1 MNIEEFNRR
10 KQVQLINNIMNCH
23 GDYQLVCIDVDDV
36 MYNTDAIM
44 QEILA
49 SIDARATKEYR
60 GEISRETS
68 EDSLAESQK
77 SFAILDAILEE
88 YPYLE
93 EQENGIKKVNNYPKI
108 DYSKIYKPE
117 NLIPGSIEAVNQMLE
132 NREKNYFFIYLSH
145 RNPEREGLEKM
156 LQLYKLT
163 PKIDAIL
170 TLPYHIEVGS
180 KEVSSKGAW
189 VKQSL
194 ALDNLNNC
202 ILIDNS
208 KSNCKDWRKQ
218 GGIDIRYLTTGFKT
232 IEDYEHPEDYHY
244 NLEDHLLRLPSLD
257 PYAIQFALSGI
268 KYIRENTNYLDTIND
283 NQKVLRK

>member
-36 MYNTDAIM
+36 IYNTDAIM

-68 EDSLAESQK
+68 EDSLAEIQK
-77 SFAILDAILEE
+77 SFAILNAILEE

-93 EQENGIKKVNNYPKI
+93 DLENGTTKVNDYPKI

-117 NLIPGSIEAVNQMLE
+117 NLIPGSVEAVNQMLE
-132 NREKNYFFIYLSH
+132 MRDQKGDKKYFFIYLSH

-202 ILIDNS
+202 ILVDNS
-208 KSNCKDWRKQ
+208 KSNCKEWRKQ
-218 GGIDIRYLTTGFKT
+218 GGIDIRYLTEGF
-232 IEDYEHPEDYHY
+232 ESPYV
-244 NLEDHLLRLPSLD
+244 LENHLLRLPSLD
-257 PYAIQFALSGI
+257 PYAIQFALSCI
-268 KYIRENTNYLDTIND
+268 RYIRENPNYLDTIND

>member
-36 MYNTDAIM
+36 MYNTDVIM

-68 EDSLAESQK
+68 EDSLAEIQK
-77 SFAILDAILEE
+77 SFAILNAILEE

-93 EQENGIKKVNNYPKI
+93 DLENGTTKVNNYPKI

-117 NLIPGSIEAVNQMLE
+117 NLIPGSVEAVNQMLE
-132 NREKNYFFIYLSH
+132 MRDQKGEKKYFFIYLSH

-202 ILIDNS
+202 ILVDNS
-208 KSNCKDWRKQ
+208 KSNCKEWRKQ
-218 GGIDIRYLTTGFKT
+218 GGIDIRYLTEGF
-232 IEDYEHPEDYHY
+232 ESPYV
-244 NLEDHLLRLPSLD
+244 LEDHLLRLPSLD

-268 KYIRENTNYLDTIND
+268 KYIRENPNYLDTIND

>member
-36 MYNTDAIM
+36 MYNTDVIM

-68 EDSLAESQK
+68 EDSLAEIQK
-77 SFAILDAILEE
+77 SFAILNAILEE

-93 EQENGIKKVNNYPKI
+93 DLENGTTKVNNYPKI

-117 NLIPGSIEAVNQMLE
+117 NLIPGSVEAVNQMLE
-132 NREKNYFFIYLSH
+132 MRDQKGEKKYFFIYLSH

-170 TLPYHIEVGS
+170 TLPYHVEVGS

-202 ILIDNS
+202 ILVDNS
-208 KSNCKDWRKQ
+208 KSNCKEWRKQ
-218 GGIDIRYLTTGFKT
+218 GGIDIRYLTEGF
-232 IEDYEHPEDYHY
+232 ENPYV
-244 NLEDHLLRLPSLD
+244 LEDHLLRLPSLD
-257 PYAIQFALSGI
+257 PYAIQFALSCI
-268 KYIRENTNYLDTIND
+268 RYIRENPNYLDTIND

>member
-44 QEILA
+44 QEILT

-68 EDSLAESQK
+68 EDSLAEIQK
-77 SFAILDAILEE
+77 SFAILNAILEE

-93 EQENGIKKVNNYPKI
+93 DLENGTTKVNDYPKI

-117 NLIPGSIEAVNQMLE
+117 NLIPGSVEAVNQMLE
-132 NREKNYFFIYLSH
+132 MRDQKGDKKYFFIYLSH

-202 ILIDNS
+202 ILVDNS
-208 KSNCKDWRKQ
+208 KSNCKEWRKQ
-218 GGIDIRYLTTGFKT
+218 GGIDIRYLTEGF
-232 IEDYEHPEDYHY
+232 ESPYV
-244 NLEDHLLRLPSLD
+244 LEDHLLRLPSLD
-257 PYAIQFALSGI
+257 PYAIQFALSCI
-268 KYIRENTNYLDTIND
+268 RYIRENPNYLDTIND

>member
-36 MYNTDAIM
+36 MYNTDVIM

-68 EDSLAESQK
+68 EDSLAEIQK
-77 SFAILDAILEE
+77 SFAILNAILEE

-93 EQENGIKKVNNYPKI
+93 DLENGTTKVNNYPKI

-117 NLIPGSIEAVNQMLE
+117 NLIPGSVETVNQMLE
-132 NREKNYFFIYLSH
+132 MRDQKGDKKYFFIYLSH

-170 TLPYHIEVGS
+170 TLPYHVEVGS

-202 ILIDNS
+202 ILVDNS
-208 KSNCKDWRKQ
+208 KSNCKEWRKQ
-218 GGIDIRYLTTGFKT
+218 GGIDIRYLTEGF
-232 IEDYEHPEDYHY
+232 ESPYV
-244 NLEDHLLRLPSLD
+244 LEDHLLRLPSLD
-257 PYAIQFALSGI
+257 PYAIQFALSCI
-268 KYIRENTNYLDTIND
+268 RYIRENPNYLDTIND

>member
-36 MYNTDAIM
+36 MYNTDVIM

-49 SIDARATKEYR
+49 SIDDRATKEYR

-68 EDSLAESQK
+68 EDSLAEIQK
-77 SFAILDAILEE
+77 SFAILNAILEE

-93 EQENGIKKVNNYPKI
+93 DLENGTTKVNNYPKI

-117 NLIPGSIEAVNQMLE
+117 NLIPGSVETVNQMLE
-132 NREKNYFFIYLSH
+132 MRDQKGDKKYFFIYLSH

-170 TLPYHIEVGS
+170 TLPYHVEVGS

-202 ILIDNS
+202 ILVDNS
-208 KSNCKDWRKQ
+208 KSNCKEWRKQ
-218 GGIDIRYLTTGFKT
+218 GGIDIRYLTEGF
-232 IEDYEHPEDYHY
+232 ESPYV
-244 NLEDHLLRLPSLD
+244 LEDHLLRLPSLD
-257 PYAIQFALSGI
+257 PYAIQFALSCI
-268 KYIRENTNYLDTIND
+268 RYIRENPNYLDTIND

>member
-36 MYNTDAIM
+36 IYNTDAIM

-49 SIDARATKEYR
+49 SIDARATKDYR

-68 EDSLAESQK
+68 EDSLAEIQK
-77 SFAILDAILEE
+77 SFAILNAILEE

-93 EQENGIKKVNNYPKI
+93 DLENGTTKVNDYPKI

-117 NLIPGSIEAVNQMLE
+117 NLIPGSVEAVNQMLE
-132 NREKNYFFIYLSH
+132 MRDQKGDKKYFFIYLSH

-202 ILIDNS
+202 ILVDNS
-208 KSNCKDWRKQ
+208 KSNCKEWRKQ
-218 GGIDIRYLTTGFKT
+218 GGIDIRYLTEGF
-232 IEDYEHPEDYHY
+232 ENPYV
-244 NLEDHLLRLPSLD
+244 LEDHLLRLPSLD
-257 PYAIQFALSGI
+257 PYAIQFALSCI
-268 KYIRENTNYLDTIND
+268 RYIRENPNYLDTIND

>member
-36 MYNTDAIM
+36 IYNTDAIM

-68 EDSLAESQK
+68 EDSLAEIQK
-77 SFAILDAILEE
+77 SFAILNAILEE

-93 EQENGIKKVNNYPKI
+93 DLENGTTKVNDYPKI

-117 NLIPGSIEAVNQMLE
+117 NLIPGSVEAVNQMLE
-132 NREKNYFFIYLSH
+132 MRDQKGDKKYFFIYLSH
-145 RNPEREGLEKM
+145 RNPEREGIEKM

-202 ILIDNS
+202 ILVDNS
-208 KSNCKDWRKQ
+208 KSNCKEWRKQ
-218 GGIDIRYLTTGFKT
+218 GGIDIRYLTEGF
-232 IEDYEHPEDYHY
+232 ENPYV
-244 NLEDHLLRLPSLD
+244 LEDHLLRLPSLD
-257 PYAIQFALSGI
+257 PYAIQFALSCI
-268 KYIRENTNYLDTIND
+268 RYIRENPNYLDTIND

>member
-36 MYNTDAIM
+36 MYNTDVIM

-49 SIDARATKEYR
+49 SIDDRATKEYR

-68 EDSLAESQK
+68 EDSLAEIQK
-77 SFAILDAILEE
+77 SFAILNAILEE

-93 EQENGIKKVNNYPKI
+93 DLENGTTKVNNYPKI

-117 NLIPGSIEAVNQMLE
+117 NLIPGSVEAVNQMLE
-132 NREKNYFFIYLSH
+132 MRDQKGDKKYFFIYLSH

-202 ILIDNS
+202 ILVDNS
-208 KSNCKDWRKQ
+208 KSNCKEWRKQ
-218 GGIDIRYLTTGFKT
+218 GGIDIRYLTEGF
-232 IEDYEHPEDYHY
+232 ESPYV
-244 NLEDHLLRLPSLD
+244 LEDHLLRLPSLD
-257 PYAIQFALSGI
+257 PYAIQFALSCI
-268 KYIRENTNYLDTIND
+268 RYIRENPNYLDTIND

>member
-36 MYNTDAIM
+36 MYNTDVIM

-68 EDSLAESQK
+68 EDSLAEIQK
-77 SFAILDAILEE
+77 SFAILNAILEE

-93 EQENGIKKVNNYPKI
+93 DLENGTTKVNDYPKI

-117 NLIPGSIEAVNQMLE
+117 NLIPGSVEAVNQMLE
-132 NREKNYFFIYLSH
+132 MRDQKGEKKYFFIYLSH

-202 ILIDNS
+202 ILVDNS
-208 KSNCKDWRKQ
+208 KSNCKEWRKQ
-218 GGIDIRYLTTGFKT
+218 GGIDIRYLTEGF
-232 IEDYEHPEDYHY
+232 ESPYV
-244 NLEDHLLRLPSLD
+244 LEDHLLRLPSLD
-257 PYAIQFALSGI
+257 PYAIQFALSCI
-268 KYIRENTNYLDTIND
+268 RYIRENPNYLDTIND

>member
-36 MYNTDAIM
+36 IYNTDAIM

-49 SIDARATKEYR
+49 SIDARATKDYR

-68 EDSLAESQK
+68 EDSLAEIQK
-77 SFAILDAILEE
+77 SFAILNAILEE

-93 EQENGIKKVNNYPKI
+93 DLENGTTKVNDYPKI

-117 NLIPGSIEAVNQMLE
+117 NLIPGSVEAVNQMLE
-132 NREKNYFFIYLSH
+132 MRDQKGDKKYFFIYLSH

-202 ILIDNS
+202 ILVDNS
-208 KSNCKDWRKQ
+208 KSNCKEWRKQ
-218 GGIDIRYLTTGFKT
+218 GGIDIRYLTEGF
-232 IEDYEHPEDYHY
+232 ESPYV
-244 NLEDHLLRLPSLD
+244 LEDHLLRLPSLD
-257 PYAIQFALSGI
+257 PYAIQFALSCI
-268 KYIRENTNYLDTIND
+268 RYIRENPNYLDTIND

>member
-36 MYNTDAIM
+36 MYNTDVIM

-68 EDSLAESQK
+68 EDSLAEIQK
-77 SFAILDAILEE
+77 SFAILNAILEE

-93 EQENGIKKVNNYPKI
+93 DLENGTTKVNNYPKI

-117 NLIPGSIEAVNQMLE
+117 NLIPGSVEAVNQMLE
-132 NREKNYFFIYLSH
+132 MRDQKGEKKYFFIYLSH

-202 ILIDNS
+202 ILVDNS
-208 KSNCKDWRKQ
+208 KSNCKEWRKQ
-218 GGIDIRYLTTGFKT
+218 GGIDIRYLTEGF
-232 IEDYEHPEDYHY
+232 ENPYV
-244 NLEDHLLRLPSLD
+244 LEDHLLRLPSLD

-268 KYIRENTNYLDTIND
+268 KYIRENPNYLDTIKD

>member
-68 EDSLAESQK
+68 EDSLAEIQK
-77 SFAILDAILEE
+77 SFAILNAILEE

-93 EQENGIKKVNNYPKI
+93 DLENGTTKVNDYPKI

-117 NLIPGSIEAVNQMLE
+117 NLIPGSVEAVNQMLE
-132 NREKNYFFIYLSH
+132 MRDQKGDKKYFFIYLSH

-202 ILIDNS
+202 ILVDNS
-208 KSNCKDWRKQ
+208 KSNCKEWRKQ
-218 GGIDIRYLTTGFKT
+218 GGIDIRYLTEGF
-232 IEDYEHPEDYHY
+232 ENPYV
-244 NLEDHLLRLPSLD
+244 LEDHLLRLPSLD
-257 PYAIQFALSGI
+257 PYAIQFALSCI
-268 KYIRENTNYLDTIND
+268 RYIRENPNYLDTIND

>member
-1 MNIEEFNRR
+1 MNIEEFNRK

-49 SIDARATKEYR
+49 TIDVRATKEYR

-68 EDSLAESQK
+68 EDSLAEIQK
-77 SFAILDAILEE
+77 SFAILNAILEE

-93 EQENGIKKVNNYPKI
+93 DLENGTTKVNNYPKI

-117 NLIPGSIEAVNQMLE
+117 NLIPGSVETVNQMLE
-132 NREKNYFFIYLSH
+132 MRDQKGDKKYFFIYLSH

-202 ILIDNS
+202 ILVDNS
-208 KSNCKDWRKQ
+208 KSNCKEWRKQ
-218 GGIDIRYLTTGFKT
+218 GGIDIRYLTEGF
-232 IEDYEHPEDYHY
+232 ESPYV
-244 NLEDHLLRLPSLD
+244 LEDHLLRLPSLD
-257 PYAIQFALSGI
+257 PYAIQFALSCI
-268 KYIRENTNYLDTIND
+268 RYIRENPNYLDTIND

>member
-1 MNIEEFNRR
+1 MNIEEFNRK

-68 EDSLAESQK
+68 EDSLAEIQK
-77 SFAILDAILEE
+77 SFAILNAILEE
-88 YPYLE
+88 YQYLE
-93 EQENGIKKVNNYPKI
+93 DLENGTTKVNDYPKI

-117 NLIPGSIEAVNQMLE
+117 NLIPGSVEAVNQMLE
-132 NREKNYFFIYLSH
+132 MRDQKGDKKYFFIYLSH

-202 ILIDNS
+202 ILVDNS
-208 KSNCKDWRKQ
+208 KSNCKEWRKQ
-218 GGIDIRYLTTGFKT
+218 GGIDIRYLTEGF
-232 IEDYEHPEDYHY
+232 ESPYV
-244 NLEDHLLRLPSLD
+244 LEDHLLRLPSLD
-257 PYAIQFALSGI
+257 PYAIQFALSCI
-268 KYIRENTNYLDTIND
+268 RYIRENPNYLDTIND

>member
-36 MYNTDAIM
+36 MYNTDVIM

-68 EDSLAESQK
+68 EDSLAEIQK
-77 SFAILDAILEE
+77 SFAILNAILEE

-93 EQENGIKKVNNYPKI
+93 DLENGTTKVNNYPKI
-108 DYSKIYKPE
+108 DYSEIYKPE
-117 NLIPGSIEAVNQMLE
+117 NLIPGSVEAVNQMLE
-132 NREKNYFFIYLSH
+132 MRDQKGDKKYFFIYLSH

-202 ILIDNS
+202 ILVDNS
-208 KSNCKDWRKQ
+208 KSNCKEWRKQ
-218 GGIDIRYLTTGFKT
+218 GGIDIRYLTEGF
-232 IEDYEHPEDYHY
+232 ENPYV
-244 NLEDHLLRLPSLD
+244 LEDHLLRLPSLD

-268 KYIRENTNYLDTIND
+268 KYIRENPNYLDTIKD

>member
-68 EDSLAESQK
+68 EDSLAEIQK
-77 SFAILDAILEE
+77 SFAILNAILEE

-93 EQENGIKKVNNYPKI
+93 DLENGTTKVNNYPKI

-117 NLIPGSIEAVNQMLE
+117 NLIPGSVEAVNQMLE
-132 NREKNYFFIYLSH
+132 MRDQKGDKKYFFIYLSH

-202 ILIDNS
+202 ILVDNS
-208 KSNCKDWRKQ
+208 KSNCKEWRKQ
-218 GGIDIRYLTTGFKT
+218 GGIDIRYLTEGF
-232 IEDYEHPEDYHY
+232 ENPYV
-244 NLEDHLLRLPSLD
+244 LEDHLLRLPSLD
-257 PYAIQFALSGI
+257 PYAIQFALSCI
-268 KYIRENTNYLDTIND
+268 RYIRENPNYLDTIND

>member
-36 MYNTDAIM
+36 MYNTDVIM

-68 EDSLAESQK
+68 EDSLAEIQK
-77 SFAILDAILEE
+77 SFAILNAILEE

-93 EQENGIKKVNNYPKI
+93 DLENGTTKVNNYPKI
-108 DYSKIYKPE
+108 DYSEIYKPE
-117 NLIPGSIEAVNQMLE
+117 NLIPGSVEAVNQMLE
-132 NREKNYFFIYLSH
+132 MRDQKGDKKYFFIYLSH

-202 ILIDNS
+202 ILVDNS
-208 KSNCKDWRKQ
+208 KSNCKEWRKQ
-218 GGIDIRYLTTGFKT
+218 GGIDIRYLTEGF
-232 IEDYEHPEDYHY
+232 ENPYV
-244 NLEDHLLRLPSLD
+244 LEDHLLRLPSLD

-268 KYIRENTNYLDTIND
+268 KYIRENPNYLDTIND

>member
-1 MNIEEFNRR
+1 MNIEEFNRK

-49 SIDARATKEYR
+49 TIDVRATKEYR

-68 EDSLAESQK
+68 EDSLAEIQK
-77 SFAILDAILEE
+77 SFAILNAILEE

-93 EQENGIKKVNNYPKI
+93 DLENGTTKVNNYPKI

-117 NLIPGSIEAVNQMLE
+117 NLIPGSVEAVNQMLE
-132 NREKNYFFIYLSH
+132 MRDQKGEKKYFFIYLSH

-202 ILIDNS
+202 ILVDNS
-208 KSNCKDWRKQ
+208 KSNCKEWRKQ
-218 GGIDIRYLTTGFKT
+218 GGIDIRYLTEGF
-232 IEDYEHPEDYHY
+232 ENPYV
-244 NLEDHLLRLPSLD
+244 LEDHLLRLPSLD
-257 PYAIQFALSGI
+257 PYAIQFALSCI
-268 KYIRENTNYLDTIND
+268 RYIRENPNYLDTIND

>member
-36 MYNTDAIM
+36 MYNTDVIM

-49 SIDARATKEYR
+49 SIDDRATKEYR

-68 EDSLAESQK
+68 EDSLAEIQK
-77 SFAILDAILEE
+77 SFAILNAILEE

-93 EQENGIKKVNNYPKI
+93 DLENGTTKVNNYPKI

-117 NLIPGSIEAVNQMLE
+117 NLIPGSVEAVNQMLE
-132 NREKNYFFIYLSH
+132 MRDQKGDKKYFFIYLSH

-202 ILIDNS
+202 ILVDNS
-208 KSNCKDWRKQ
+208 KSNCKEWRKQ
-218 GGIDIRYLTTGFKT
+218 GGIDIRYLTEGF
-232 IEDYEHPEDYHY
+232 ESPYV
-244 NLEDHLLRLPSLD
+244 LEDHLLRLPSLD

-268 KYIRENTNYLDTIND
+268 KYIRENPNYLDTIND

>member
-36 MYNTDAIM
+36 MYNTDVIM

-49 SIDARATKEYR
+49 SIDDRATKEYR

-68 EDSLAESQK
+68 EDSLAEIQK
-77 SFAILDAILEE
+77 SFAILNAILEE

-93 EQENGIKKVNNYPKI
+93 DLENGTTKVNNYPKI

-117 NLIPGSIEAVNQMLE
+117 NLIPGSLEAVNQMLE
-132 NREKNYFFIYLSH
+132 MRDQKGDKKYFFIYLSH

-202 ILIDNS
+202 ILVDNS
-208 KSNCKDWRKQ
+208 KSNCKEWRKQ
-218 GGIDIRYLTTGFKT
+218 GGIDIRYLTEGF
-232 IEDYEHPEDYHY
+232 ENPYV
-244 NLEDHLLRLPSLD
+244 LEDHLLRLPSLD

-268 KYIRENTNYLDTIND
+268 KYIRENPNYLDTIND

>member
-68 EDSLAESQK
+68 EDSLAEIQK
-77 SFAILDAILEE
+77 SFAILNAILEE

-93 EQENGIKKVNNYPKI
+93 DLENGTTKVNDYPKI

-117 NLIPGSIEAVNQMLE
+117 NLIPGSVEAVNQMLE
-132 NREKNYFFIYLSH
+132 MRDQKGDKKYFFIYLSH

-202 ILIDNS
+202 ILVDNS
-208 KSNCKDWRKQ
+208 KSNCKEWRKQ
-218 GGIDIRYLTTGFKT
+218 GGIDIRYLTEGF
-232 IEDYEHPEDYHY
+232 ESPYV
-244 NLEDHLLRLPSLD
+244 LEDHLLRLPSLD
-257 PYAIQFALSGI
+257 PYAIQFALSCI
-268 KYIRENTNYLDTIND
+268 RYIRENPNYLDTIND

>member
-36 MYNTDAIM
+36 MYNTDVIM

-49 SIDARATKEYR
+49 SIDDRATKEYR

-68 EDSLAESQK
+68 EDSLAEIQK
-77 SFAILDAILEE
+77 SFAILNAILEE

-93 EQENGIKKVNNYPKI
+93 DLENGTTKVNNYPKI

-117 NLIPGSIEAVNQMLE
+117 NLIPGSVEAVNQMLE
-132 NREKNYFFIYLSH
+132 MRDQKGEKKYFFIYLSH

-202 ILIDNS
+202 ILVDNS
-208 KSNCKDWRKQ
+208 KSNCKEWRKQ
-218 GGIDIRYLTTGFKT
+218 GGIDIRYLTEGF
-232 IEDYEHPEDYHY
+232 ESPYV
-244 NLEDHLLRLPSLD
+244 LEDHLLRLPSLD
-257 PYAIQFALSGI
+257 PYAIQFALSCI
-268 KYIRENTNYLDTIND
+268 RYIRENPNYLDTIND

>member
-1 MNIEEFNRR
+1 MNIEEFNRI
-10 KQVQLINNIMNCH
+10 KQVQLINNIMNCC
-23 GDYQLVCIDVDDV
+23 GDYQLICIDVDDV
-36 MYNTDAIM
+36 MYNTDSIM

-49 SIDARATKEYR
+49 TIDVRATKEYR

-68 EDSLAESQK
+68 EDSLAEIQK
-77 SFAILDAILEE
+77 SFAILNAILEE

-93 EQENGIKKVNNYPKI
+93 DLENGTTKVNNYPKI

-117 NLIPGSIEAVNQMLE
+117 NLIPGSVEAVNQMLE
-132 NREKNYFFIYLSH
+132 MRDQDGDKKYFFIYLSH

-180 KEVSSKGAW
+180 QEVSSKGAW

-194 ALDNLNNC
+194 ALDNLSNC

-208 KSNCKDWRKQ
+208 KSNCKDWSKKKEKYD
-218 GGIDIRYLTTGFKT
+218 GISIRYLTEGF
-232 IEDYEHPEDYHY
+232 EE
-244 NLEDHLLRLPSLD
+244 NMSLEDHLLKIATLD
-257 PYAIQFALSGI
+257 PYAIQFALSCI
-268 KYIRENTNYLDTIND
+268 RYIRENPNYLDTINN
-283 NQKVLRK
+283 NQKKLRK

>member
-36 MYNTDAIM
+36 MYNTDVIM

-68 EDSLAESQK
+68 EDSLAEIQK
-77 SFAILDAILEE
+77 SFAILNAILEE

-93 EQENGIKKVNNYPKI
+93 DLENGTTKVNNYPKI

-117 NLIPGSIEAVNQMLE
+117 NLIPGSVETVNQMLE
-132 NREKNYFFIYLSH
+132 MRDQKGDKKYFFIYLSH

-202 ILIDNS
+202 ILVDNS
-208 KSNCKDWRKQ
+208 KSNCKEWRKQ
-218 GGIDIRYLTTGFKT
+218 GGIDIRYLTEGF
-232 IEDYEHPEDYHY
+232 ENPYV
-244 NLEDHLLRLPSLD
+244 LEDHLLRLPSLD
-257 PYAIQFALSGI
+257 PYAIQFALSCI
-268 KYIRENTNYLDTIND
+268 RYIRENPNYLDTIND

>member
-49 SIDARATKEYR
+49 TIDVRATKEYR

-68 EDSLAESQK
+68 EDSLAEIQK
-77 SFAILDAILEE
+77 SFAILNAILEE

-93 EQENGIKKVNNYPKI
+93 DLENGTTKVNDYPKI

-117 NLIPGSIEAVNQMLE
+117 NLIPGSVEAVNQMLE
-132 NREKNYFFIYLSH
+132 MRDQKGDKKYFFIYLSH

-202 ILIDNS
+202 ILVDNS
-208 KSNCKDWRKQ
+208 KSNCKEWRKQ
-218 GGIDIRYLTTGFKT
+218 GGIDIRYLTEGF
-232 IEDYEHPEDYHY
+232 ESPYV
-244 NLEDHLLRLPSLD
+244 LEDHLLRLPSLD
-257 PYAIQFALSGI
+257 PYAIQFALSCI
-268 KYIRENTNYLDTIND
+268 RYIRENPNYLDTIND

>member
-68 EDSLAESQK
+68 EDSLAEIQK
-77 SFAILDAILEE
+77 SFAILNAILEE

-93 EQENGIKKVNNYPKI
+93 DLENGTTKVNDYPKI

-117 NLIPGSIEAVNQMLE
+117 NLIPGSLEAVNQMLE
-132 NREKNYFFIYLSH
+132 MRDQKGDKKYFFIYLSH

-202 ILIDNS
+202 ILVDNS
-208 KSNCKDWRKQ
+208 KSNCKEWRKQ
-218 GGIDIRYLTTGFKT
+218 GGIDIRYLTEGF
-232 IEDYEHPEDYHY
+232 ESPYV
-244 NLEDHLLRLPSLD
+244 LEDHLLRLPSLD
-257 PYAIQFALSGI
+257 PYAIQFALSCI
-268 KYIRENTNYLDTIND
+268 RYIRENPNYLDTIND

>member
-1 MNIEEFNRR
+1 MNIEEFNRI

-36 MYNTDAIM
+36 MYNTDVIM

-68 EDSLAESQK
+68 EDSLAEIQK
-77 SFAILDAILEE
+77 SFAILNAILEE

-93 EQENGIKKVNNYPKI
+93 DLENGTTKVNNYPKI
-108 DYSKIYKPE
+108 DYSEIYKPK
-117 NLIPGSIEAVNQMLE
+117 NLIPGSVEAVNQMLE
-132 NREKNYFFIYLSH
+132 MRDQKGDKKYFFIYLSH

-202 ILIDNS
+202 ILVDNS
-208 KSNCKDWRKQ
+208 KSNCKEWRKQ
-218 GGIDIRYLTTGFKT
+218 GGIDIRYLTEGF
-232 IEDYEHPEDYHY
+232 ENPYV
-244 NLEDHLLRLPSLD
+244 LEDHLLRLPSLD

-268 KYIRENTNYLDTIND
+268 KYIRENSNYLDTIND

>member
-44 QEILA
+44 QEILT

-68 EDSLAESQK
+68 EDSLAEIQK
-77 SFAILDAILEE
+77 SFAILNAILEE

-93 EQENGIKKVNNYPKI
+93 DLENGTTKVNDYPKI

-117 NLIPGSIEAVNQMLE
+117 NLIPGSVEAVNQMLE
-132 NREKNYFFIYLSH
+132 MRDQKGDKKYFFIYLSH

-202 ILIDNS
+202 ILVDNS
-208 KSNCKDWRKQ
+208 KSNCKEWRKQ
-218 GGIDIRYLTTGFKT
+218 GGIDIRYLTEGF
-232 IEDYEHPEDYHY
+232 ESPYV
-244 NLEDHLLRLPSLD
+244 LEDHLLRLPSLD
-257 PYAIQFALSGI
+257 PYAIQFALSCI
-268 KYIRENTNYLDTIND
+268 RYIRENSNYLDTINE

>member
-36 MYNTDAIM
+36 MYNTDVIM

-68 EDSLAESQK
+68 EDSLAEIQK
-77 SFAILDAILEE
+77 SFAILNAILEE

-93 EQENGIKKVNNYPKI
+93 DLENGTTKVNNYPKI
-108 DYSKIYKPE
+108 DYSEIYKPE
-117 NLIPGSIEAVNQMLE
+117 NLIPGSVEAVNQMLE
-132 NREKNYFFIYLSH
+132 MRDQKGDKKYFFIYLSH

-202 ILIDNS
+202 ILVDNS
-208 KSNCKDWRKQ
+208 KSNCKEWRKQ
-218 GGIDIRYLTTGFKT
+218 GGIDIRFLTRGF
-232 IEDYEHPEDYHY
+232 EEPY

-257 PYAIQFALSGI
+257 PYAIQFALSCI
-268 KYIRENTNYLDTIND
+268 RYIRENPNYLDTIND

>member
-36 MYNTDAIM
+36 MYNTDVIM

-68 EDSLAESQK
+68 EDSLAEIQK
-77 SFAILDAILEE
+77 SFAILNAILEE

-93 EQENGIKKVNNYPKI
+93 DLENGTTKVNNYPKI

-117 NLIPGSIEAVNQMLE
+117 NLIPGSVEAVNQMLE
-132 NREKNYFFIYLSH
+132 MRDQKGDKKYFFIYLSH

-202 ILIDNS
+202 ILVDNS
-208 KSNCKDWRKQ
+208 KSNCKEWRKQ
-218 GGIDIRYLTTGFKT
+218 GGIDIRYLTEGF
-232 IEDYEHPEDYHY
+232 ESPYV
-244 NLEDHLLRLPSLD
+244 LEDHLLRLPSLD

-268 KYIRENTNYLDTIND
+268 KYIRENPNYLDTIND

>member
-68 EDSLAESQK
+68 EDSLAEIQK
-77 SFAILDAILEE
+77 SFAILNAILEE

-93 EQENGIKKVNNYPKI
+93 DLENGTTKVNDYPKI

-117 NLIPGSIEAVNQMLE
+117 NLIPGSLEAVNQMLE
-132 NREKNYFFIYLSH
+132 MRDQKGDKKYFFIYLSH

-202 ILIDNS
+202 ILVDNS
-208 KSNCKDWRKQ
+208 KSNCKEWRKQ
-218 GGIDIRYLTTGFKT
+218 GGIDIRYLTEGF
-232 IEDYEHPEDYHY
+232 ESPYV
-244 NLEDHLLRLPSLD
+244 LEDHLLRLPSLD

-268 KYIRENTNYLDTIND
+268 KYIRENPNYLDTIND

>member
-36 MYNTDAIM
+36 MYNTDVIM

-68 EDSLAESQK
+68 EDSLAEIQK
-77 SFAILDAILEE
+77 SFAILNAILEE

-93 EQENGIKKVNNYPKI
+93 DLENGTTKVNNYPKI

-117 NLIPGSIEAVNQMLE
+117 NLIPGSVEAVNQMLE
-132 NREKNYFFIYLSH
+132 MRDQKGDKKYFFIYLSH

-202 ILIDNS
+202 ILVDNS
-208 KSNCKDWRKQ
+208 KSNCKEWRKQ
-218 GGIDIRYLTTGFKT
+218 GGIDIRYLTEGF
-232 IEDYEHPEDYHY
+232 ESPYV
-244 NLEDHLLRLPSLD
+244 LEDHLLRLPSLD
-257 PYAIQFALSGI
+257 PYAIQFALSCI
-268 KYIRENTNYLDTIND
+268 RYIRENPNYLDTIND